1 MIKYMGVLDK
11 FRKKKKEEAV
21 KVAVA
26 EQKDA
31 VTKPFSV
38 PEKPLTMEEKLD
50 KILAENRSLRRELLT
65 NRVIDAVILVI
76 VLLYINF
83 RITNLQ
89 DIIGTLVEVFMG
101 GVG

>member
-21 KVAVA
+21 KVAIV
-26 EQKDA
+26 EQKDSA
-31 VTKPFSV
+31 SKPFSV
-38 PEKPLTMEEKLD
+38 SEKSLTTEEKLD

-76 VLLYINF
+76 VLFYINF

-89 DIIGTLVEVFMG
+89 DIIGTLVEIFMG

>member
-1 MIKYMGVLDK
+1 MIEYMGVLDK

-21 KVAVA
+21 KVSVA
-26 EQKDA
+26 EQKDIA
-31 VTKPFSV
+31 TKPFSV
-38 PEKPLTMEEKLD
+38 PEKPLTTEEKLD

-89 DIIGTLVEVFMG
+89 DIIGTLVEIFMG

>member
-1 MIKYMGVLDK
+1 MSVLDK

-21 KVAVA
+21 MVSIS

-31 VTKPFSV
+31 ETKPFTV
-38 PEKPLTMEEKLD
+38 PEKPLTTEEKLD
-50 KILAENRSLRRELLT
+50 KILAENRALRKELLT
-65 NRVIDAVILVI
+65 NRVIDTVILVI

-89 DIIGTLVEVFMG
+89 DIVGTLVEIFMG
-101 GVG
+101 GLG